1 LPRVMDDIM
10 AWCCGSKRAK
20 DVDAKAPPPLPPG
33 FGRSRSTLLQE
44 FASALSSELEHG
56 WAHAVEDWVEEQGAG
71 WVYSKWVTASDNE
84 SDRFWTW
91 CVYTVYR
98 AVRSKRVTV
107 SECVLCLTVIM
118 NAPWTAIPSLTLHL
132 HMPASRLCESWR
144 VPPPARPNST
154 EQADL
159 RASKQKKLK
168 S

>member
-107 SECVLCLTVIM
+107 SE
-118 NAPWTAIPSLTLHL
+118 
-132 HMPASRLCESWR
+132 LCESWR